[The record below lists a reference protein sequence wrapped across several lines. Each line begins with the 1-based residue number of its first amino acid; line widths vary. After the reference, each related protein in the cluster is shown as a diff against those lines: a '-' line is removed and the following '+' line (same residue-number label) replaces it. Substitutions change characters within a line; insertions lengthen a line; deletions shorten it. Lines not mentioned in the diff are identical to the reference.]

1 MPANVPYV
9 TDLAKTQE
17 QRDLLLVLNGPSE
30 VGRPLI
36 VAKEVPR
43 ERVATLRAAIEK
55 LLEDQSFLSEA
66 QKQNLPFDPV
76 AGAEAEQIVR
86 SIYASPPELARNVK
100 AVLE

>member
-17 QRDLLLVLNGPSE
+17 QRDLLLVLNDPSE

-43 ERVATLRAAIEK
+43 ERVATLRAALGK
-55 LLEDQSFLSEA
+55 MLEDQSFLREA
-66 QKQNLPFDPV
+66 QKQNPRWIPSLTPRRNRLSD
-76 AGAEAEQIVR
+76 R
-86 SIYASPPELARNVK
+86 STPLRRNSPGR
-100 AVLE
+100 